1 MIGVYAQESVVW
13 VRGQGLDAYGTP
25 ATAVESSI
33 LARVRWQ
40 VRVLRDYRGVE
51 VVSAAEVLMA
61 DKPDASQDKIRIDG
75 EDHAIIAVHRVS
87 AFSRTAHWRV
97 YVQ

>member
-25 ATAVESSI
+25 LSAVESTIS
-33 LARVRWQ
+33 ARVRWKF
-40 VRVLRDYRGVE
+40 RTLRDYRGVE
-51 VVSAAEVLMA
+51 VVSAAEVLMS
-61 DKPDASQDKIRIDG
+61 DKPDAGQDKIRIDG
-75 EDHAIIAVHRVS
+75 EDHAIVAVHRVAS
-87 AFSRTAHWRV
+87 FSRTGHWRA